1 MPSSRQ
7 ANKRVPNTGSSHR
20 KKKCPDVDREARTDE
35 GRCHQTIPLC
45 QTGVLDW
52 VDNYASS
59 ATQRPT
65 CNKGLPGTAQHPAF
79 LRTRYPHLRNEALDE
94 DIDGMIVPGSWRNA
108 GVLDDCRREGATGER
123 ATRQGR
129 ELRQ

>member
-1 MPSSRQ
+1 MLEWTP
-7 ANKRVPNTGSSHR
+7 
-20 KKKCPDVDREARTDE
+20 
-35 GRCHQTIPLC
+35 RCHQTIPLC

-52 VDNYASS
+52 VLLTTVQVLPHNA
-59 ATQRPT
+59 QRVT
-65 CNKGLPGTAQHPAF
+65 KGCLVLHNI

-129 ELRQ
+129 ELRQYLMHYVNSDAGKVPWQEAVIGIL